1 MRACTQKCKEHGRLE
16 FSVQCDDTSALSPSL
31 KWLLGWI
38 EREVVG
44 GRRFLPEQSVQIGWS
59 WLEIR
64 QRPDGTLALFEP
76 DFQSLPVKFVD
87 SVSNTLLHLFL
98 QKCVA
103 ESLGLENEM
112 TVPSLRDSAIVCTEF
127 GSTQGFIM
135 SRVTPKPA
143 DSGWFLGCDSEA
155 HDHQSPDALRRVSLY
170 EAVTRHDERAIP
182 FLALPPDTFVGFG
195 GAVPYFS
202 RGERELVIRP
212 SSYLHK
218 EYVEK
223 AG

>member
-1 MRACTQKCKEHGRLE
+1 VSIDASWKELEQACEQSRMRACTQKCKEHGHLE

-44 GRRFLPEQSVQIGWS
+44 WS

-64 QRPDGTLALFEP
+64 QRPDGTLGLFEP

-112 TVPSLRDSAIVCTEF
+112 TVPSLRDGAIVCTEF
-127 GSTQGFIM
+127 GSTEGFIM

-155 HDHQSPDALRRVSLY
+155 HDHQSPDAVRRTAAPGFRSTPGDNSERIVHSTVPVS
-170 EAVTRHDERAIP
+170 
-182 FLALPPDTFVGFG
+182 G
-195 GAVPYFS
+195 GRSPHS
-202 RGERELVIRP
+202 LEC
-212 SSYLHK
+212 
-218 EYVEK
+218 
-223 AG
+223 